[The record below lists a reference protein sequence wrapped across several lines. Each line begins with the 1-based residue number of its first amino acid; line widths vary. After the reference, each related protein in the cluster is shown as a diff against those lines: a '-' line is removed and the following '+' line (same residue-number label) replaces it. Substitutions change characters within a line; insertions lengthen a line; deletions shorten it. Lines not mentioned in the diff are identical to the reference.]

1 MISQTKGQRIEV
13 YKRQADTSKAIAKRK
28 RSWSTFSSGGMGM
41 AKKSWLIE
49 RLEAEGYNFDPISMT
64 KKRKSKKKKVKKSH
78 EKEESL
84 EKARK

>member
-64 KKRKSKKKKVKKSH
+64 KKRKSKKKKVKK
-78 EKEESL
+78 K
-84 EKARK
+84 KVTRKKSR

>member
-49 RLEAEGYNFDPISMT
+49 RLEAEGYNFDPISMA
-64 KKRKSKKKKVKKSH
+64 KKRKSKKKKVKK
-78 EKEESL
+78 K
-84 EKARK
+84 KVTRKKRR